1 LAIPAHVFVK
11 IPPYSAIAN
20 WSRLRNSP
28 AASAAGGRLIGLK
41 DFLMTAPLNPS
52 AAEPKLGA
60 CRPRWTTFAMLAV
73 ALLALPMVGCSK
85 EASSQKQEPTA
96 TASATDPT
104 VARVNGVDI
113 RESDLAMAEQDIGQ
127 NLQNAPPETQREQL
141 IAYVTDIILVSQAA
155 DGKKL
160 ADDPDFKHHLAF
172 LRNKMLMGMQ
182 LREEAKGA
190 VTPEAE
196 QKLYEE
202 AVKPMGAEEE
212 VHARHILVESEDEAK
227 AILEQIKGGADF
239 AALAKEKSKD
249 PGAADGGDLGYFTK
263 DQMVPEF
270 SEVAFKMYPGQ
281 LSNPVKTQFGWHIIK
296 VEDKRMRPVPELAN
310 IKEQIDAYLVRRAQS
325 EYVAKLRQTAK
336 VERLDHPAGAPPSMM
351 APGAP
356 APAPAAPAP
365 ADK

>member
-1 LAIPAHVFVK
+1 
-11 IPPYSAIAN
+11 
-20 WSRLRNSP
+20 
-28 AASAAGGRLIGLK
+28 
-41 DFLMTAPLNPS
+41 MTAPQFSS
-52 AAEPKLGA
+52 APGPRLGA
-60 CRPRWTTFAMLAV
+60 CRPGWPRLAMLAV
-73 ALLALPMVGCSK
+73 ALLALPLVAGCSK
-85 EASSQKQEPTA
+85 EASSEKQDSAPA
-96 TASATDPT
+96 ASASDPT

-113 RESDLAMAEQDIGQ
+113 RESDLPMAEQDSGQ

-155 DGKKL
+155 NAKKL
-160 ADDPDFKHHLAF
+160 SDDPDSQPHLASI
-172 LRNKMLMGMQ
+172 RNKMLMGLQ

-190 VTPEAE
+190 VTEEAE
-196 QKLYEE
+196 QKLYKET
-202 AVKPMGAEEE
+202 ARRRGAEEK

-227 AILEQIKGGADF
+227 AILEQIKAGADF

-296 VEDKRMRPVPELAN
+296 LEDKRMRPVPELAN
-310 IKEQIDAYLVRRAQS
+310 IKEQIDTYLVRRAQS

-336 VERLDHPAGAPPSMM
+336 VERLDHPAAPTMAPPSMM

-356 APAPAAPAP
+356 AP
-365 ADK
+365 K